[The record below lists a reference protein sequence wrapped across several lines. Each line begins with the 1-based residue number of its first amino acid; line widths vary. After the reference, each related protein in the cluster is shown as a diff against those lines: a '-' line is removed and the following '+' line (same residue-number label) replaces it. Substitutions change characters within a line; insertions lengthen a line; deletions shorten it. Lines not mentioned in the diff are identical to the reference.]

1 MAFSCFVIEKA
12 GPILF
17 QTTNQSTSHRSA
29 MPIPSTRTSR
39 TSVSA
44 ARDHLSRP
52 VVPIRKLHW
61 SHHDMGSLWQ
71 PQWLIYCFYT
81 YMYINNHK
89 YIHIIIYLCWISMSS
104 LCSFRFCHV
113 TSIRTSHCCKQT
125 SKSHSIPCF
134 PSVFPWFSHFF
145 PAFFPGRSRPQWKA
159 AARTP
164 PPEKATPKGTRSV
177 LPGKPWRLDLV
188 AVSHWELLGASSHLD
203 PLGRWYPWFFQDK

>member
-1 MAFSCFVIEKA
+1 MNFPPKRWMIRLFLWFSCGFLMFCHRKA

-145 PAFFPGRSRPQWKA
+145 PAFFSRAQ
-159 AARTP
+159 
-164 PPEKATPKGTRSV
+164 
-177 LPGKPWRLDLV
+177 
-188 AVSHWELLGASSHLD
+188 
-203 PLGRWYPWFFQDK
+203 